1 MMIIFWVQSV
11 ICTRQM
17 PPMKQKLIAM
27 LTLQDSLN
35 RHINPAWVTAGYEWY
50 RAIWVECA
58 ELMDHY
64 GWKWWKSQEHDQDQ
78 IRLELIDI
86 WHFGLSA
93 ELVRLQGDI
102 QQAADSMLSELNQ
115 AGKLSPVVD
124 FKQAVDELASHALTH
139 RSLQLPVF
147 LQLLAEMDTSFY
159 DLHRI
164 YVGKNV
170 LNRFRQDNGY
180 KDGSYR
186 KLWQGR
192 EDNEHLA
199 EIMYSLDA
207 DAIDFPQQI
216 EQELEARYNA

>member
-1 MMIIFWVQSV
+1 
-11 ICTRQM
+11 
-17 PPMKQKLIAM
+17 MKQKLTTM

-35 RHINPAWVTAGYEWY
+35 RHINPEWVTAGYEWY

-64 GWKWWKSQEHDQDQ
+64 GWKWWKSQEHDREQ

-93 ELVRLQGDI
+93 ELVQQQGDI
-102 QQAADSMLSELNQ
+102 QKAVDSMLSGVEQINT
-115 AGKLSPVVD
+115 ASATDD
-124 FKQAVDELASHALTH
+124 FKQAVDELASHALIH
-139 RSLQLPVF
+139 RNLKLPVF
-147 LQLLAEMDTSFY
+147 LQLLSEMDTSFD

-186 KLWQGR
+186 KQWQGR

-199 EIMYSLDA
+199 EIMNSLDA
-207 DAIDFPQQI
+207 DAADFPQQI
-216 EQELEARYNA
+216 EQALANRYNA

>member
-1 MMIIFWVQSV
+1 
-11 ICTRQM
+11 
-17 PPMKQKLIAM
+17 MKQKLITM

-64 GWKWWKSQEHDQDQ
+64 GWKWWKSQEHDRDQ

-93 ELVRLQGDI
+93 ELVQHQGNI
-102 QQAADSMLSELNQ
+102 QQAAERMLSELEQ
-115 AGKLSPVVD
+115 DHVPSPASD
-124 FKQAVDELASHALTH
+124 FKDAVDQLASHALTRH
-139 RSLQLPVF
+139 SLQLPVF
-147 LQLLAEMDTSFY
+147 LQLLGEMDTSFD

-170 LNRFRQDNGY
+170 LNRFRQDHGY

-186 KLWQGR
+186 KQWQGR

-199 EIMYSLDA
+199 EIMSSLDA
-207 DAIDFPQQI
+207 DAIDFPRQI
-216 EQELEARYNA
+216 EQSLAARYNP

>member
-1 MMIIFWVQSV
+1 
-11 ICTRQM
+11 
-17 PPMKQKLIAM
+17 MKQKLIAM

-35 RHINPAWVTAGYEWY
+35 RHINPAWVDAEYEWY

-64 GWKWWKSQEHDQDQ
+64 GWKWWKSQTHDQDQ

-93 ELVRLQGDI
+93 ELVQHQGDI
-102 QQAADSMLSELNQ
+102 QQTAKAMLSALEQ
-115 AGKLSPVVD
+115 AEKASTTND
-124 FKQAVDELASHALTH
+124 FKQSVDELASHALSN
-139 RSLQLPVF
+139 RSLQLAVF
-147 LQLLAEMDTSFY
+147 LQLLNETETSFD
-159 DLHRI
+159 DLHLI
-164 YVGKNV
+164 YVSKNV

-186 KLWQGR
+186 KVWQGR

-199 EIMYSLDA
+199 EIMFSLDA

-216 EQELEARYNA
+216 EQALVARYSA

>member
-1 MMIIFWVQSV
+1 MFIAHAHHVM
-11 ICTRQM
+11 
-17 PPMKQKLIAM
+17 PMKQKLITM

-35 RHINPAWVTAGYEWY
+35 RHINPAWVTASYEWY

-64 GWKWWKSQEHDQDQ
+64 GWKWWKSQEHDRDQ

-93 ELVRLQGDI
+93 ELVQHQGDI
-102 QQAADSMLSELNQ
+102 RQAAERMLSELEQ
-115 AGKLSPVVD
+115 DDISFPAGD
-124 FKQAVDELASHALTH
+124 FKDAVDQLASHALT
-139 RSLQLPVF
+139 RRRLQLPVF
-147 LQLLAEMDTSFY
+147 LQLLGEMDTSFD

-164 YVGKNV
+164 YVGTNV
-170 LNRFRQDNGY
+170 LNRFRQDHGY

-186 KLWQGR
+186 KQWQGR

-199 EIMYSLDA
+199 EIMSSLDA
-207 DAIDFPQQI
+207 DAVDFPRQI
-216 EQELEARYNA
+216 EQSLAARYNA

>member
-1 MMIIFWVQSV
+1 M
-11 ICTRQM
+11 
-17 PPMKQKLIAM
+17 PMKQKLITM
-27 LTLQDSLN
+27 LTLQDRLN

-64 GWKWWKSQEHDQDQ
+64 GWKWWKSQEHDRDQ

-93 ELVRLQGDI
+93 ELVQHQGNI
-102 QQAADSMLSELNQ
+102 QQAAERILSELERDHTPSP
-115 AGKLSPVVD
+115 AGD
-124 FKQAVDELASHALTH
+124 FKEAVDQLASHALT
-139 RSLQLPVF
+139 RQCLQLPVF
-147 LQLLAEMDTSFY
+147 LQLLGEMDTSFD

-170 LNRFRQDNGY
+170 LNRFRQDHGY

-186 KLWQGR
+186 KQWQGR

-199 EIMYSLDA
+199 EIMSSLDA
-207 DAIDFPQQI
+207 DAVDFPRQI
-216 EQELEARYNA
+216 EQSLAARYKR